1 MSDSGSALH
10 AYRLTYM
17 NVSRLAM
24 GAKRASGFP
33 VRALAETAD
42 VAGTTITR
50 VQSGTVD
57 PSVGT
62 LDRILDAAGFELSLV
77 VRRKDDARRRSLA
90 DLVDAWTNHL
100 GQVDLHWPRWRALLD
115 DLAQHPDH
123 VPEAIYL
130 PPWPTGEPVVDA
142 LLAAVAEKLADDARL
157 PRPSWTEHVPLLTEP
172 YVPTVARK
180 VKGRTIPPQL
190 AIRSLMIDTES
201 LWRDR
206 TTVGI

>member
-1 MSDSGSALH
+1 MD
-10 AYRLTYM
+10 
-17 NVSRLAM
+17 VSRLVM
-24 GAKRASGFP
+24 GAKKASGLP
-33 VRALAETAD
+33 VRTLAETA
-42 VAGTTITR
+42 VIAGTTITR

-62 LDRILDAAGFELSLV
+62 LVRILDAAGFELSLV
-77 VRRKDDARRRSLA
+77 VRHKGDTRRPSLA
-90 DLVDAWTNHL
+90 GLVDAWTNHL
-100 GQVDLHWPRWRALLD
+100 GQVELQWTRWRALLD

-157 PRPSWTEHVPLLTEP
+157 ARPSWTEHVPVLAEP

-180 VKGRTIPPQL
+180 VTGRIIPPQL
-190 AIRSLMIDTES
+190 AARSLMIDTES

-206 TTVGI
+206 TTIGV